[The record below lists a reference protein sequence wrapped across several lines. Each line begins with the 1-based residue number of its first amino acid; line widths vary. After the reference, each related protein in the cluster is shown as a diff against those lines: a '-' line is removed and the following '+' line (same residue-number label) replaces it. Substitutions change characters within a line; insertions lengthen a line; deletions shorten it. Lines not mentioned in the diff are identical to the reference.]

1 MNDNQKHYMEKEMKQ
16 FTPMTVIRLSA
27 NNNLKSLFDSL
38 GITCNLDWEQAT
50 KSDIMDFVGALKPSD
65 AKTLHSVLRE
75 IHLFG
80 NHPFAESTARKLAEL
95 RNLSL
100 PPHFSGPGLRYDQG
114 VILRTGCNLLWRD
127 TMKFLKADST
137 PVRSWKFVKN
147 IDIAEVKTDADT
159 IKRLCRIISAFFV
172 QRLTCGQHFEVEYLL
187 RSPGVHYFFLNFK
200 ALAGTYEHWND
211 ENRRIFNAECHSL
224 PVILSC
230 DENKREIAAYAE
242 GGCEVTMP
250 LLRFFAKIVLRTEL
264 PETDT
269 GIRNNIEQM
278 KYGDFSF
285 IYDFDSG
292 IEFVKCRA
300 MTLDIIG
307 RPGKGITLNVPENGS
322 LDEIV
327 KSLMNDLNH
336 DNLPLE
342 LLVVKSVVVQVKM
355 KNDISRNGVML
366 YITPKNDP
374 LRKLDEGKHFTCGR
388 LLRESRINDCE

>member
-1 MNDNQKHYMEKEMKQ
+1 MKQ

-27 NNNLKSLFDSL
+27 NKNLKSLIESL
-38 GITCNLDWEQAT
+38 NIACDLDWEQAT
-50 KSDIMDFVGALKPSD
+50 KSDIMDFVGGLKIPN

-80 NHPFAESTARKLAEL
+80 NHPFAESTVRKLAEL
-95 RNLSL
+95 RNKPL
-100 PPHFSGPGLRYDQG
+100 PDGFSEPGLRYDHG
-114 VILRTGCNLLWRD
+114 MILHSCDELLWHD

-137 PVRSWKFVKN
+137 PVRSWKFIQN
-147 IDIAEVKTDADT
+147 LDFQEVKTDADT
-159 IKRLCRIISAFFV
+159 IKRLCRVISAFYV
-172 QRLTCGQHFEVEYLL
+172 QRLTCGQHFEVEHLL

-224 PVILSC
+224 PVILTC
-230 DENKREIAAYAE
+230 DESKREIAAYAE

-250 LLRFFAKIVLRTEL
+250 LLRFFAKIVLGTEL
-264 PETDT
+264 PETDN

-285 IYDFDSG
+285 NYDFDSG
-292 IEFVKCRA
+292 IELVKCRS

-307 RPGKGITLNVPENGS
+307 RPGKGITVTVPENGS
-322 LDEIV
+322 PDEIV

-336 DNLPLE
+336 ENLPLD
-342 LLVVKSVVVQVKM
+342 LLVVKSVLVQVKM
-355 KNDISRNGVML
+355 KNDTNRNGVML
-366 YITPKNDP
+366 YITPWNDP
-374 LRKLDEGKHFTCGR
+374 LRKLDEGKHFTCGK
-388 LLRESRINDCE
+388 LLRDSRINDVQ